1 MGKLSR
7 KAKGNKIDGWVNL
20 HKPVGIT
27 STQALA
33 IVKRALNPQKAGHAG
48 TLDPLASGILP
59 IALGEATKTVPY
71 VQDSIKTYNF
81 TVTWGE
87 QRTTDDAEG
96 TAIKTSDKR
105 PTRAAI
111 ESLLPEFHGDI
122 TQTPPQ
128 FSAIKIEGARAY
140 DLARDGETVDIK
152 PRMVYIESLEIV
164 ETSPSPLI
172 PLPSGEGSSTAV
184 TPPSPHGRGT
194 EGEGSSAPQNQ
205 TTFRCICGKGTY
217 VRALARDMGEKL
229 GCFGYISALERAAV
243 GPFTLENAISL
254 DIFQQNDDKPSPEQV
269 LLPLQTALD
278 DIPVLALR
286 EQEAARLKNGNSL
299 AFLSRPDLDRMD
311 QAGIEWNAKE
321 PVTVLTIHDK
331 KAIALVEVQGPE
343 LHPIRIFNV

>member
-7 KAKGNKIDGWVNL
+7 KAKGTKIDGWVNL
-20 HKPVGIT
+20 KKPVGMT
-27 STQALA
+27 STQALS

-96 TAIKTSDKR
+96 SVMKKSVQRPAREAIQ
-105 PTRAAI
+105 A
-111 ESLLPEFHGDI
+111 LLSEFHGEI
-122 TQTPPQ
+122 SQTPPQ

-152 PRMVYIESLEIV
+152 PRIVYIESLEI
-164 ETSPSPLI
+164 
-172 PLPSGEGSSTAV
+172 
-184 TPPSPHGRGT
+184 T
-194 EGEGSSAPQNQ
+194 EHTDSK
-205 TTFRCICGKGTY
+205 TTFCCICGKGTY

-229 GCFGYISALERAAV
+229 GCFGYISMLERAAV
-243 GPFTLENAISL
+243 GPFTLESAISL
-254 DIFQQNDDKPSPEQV
+254 DIFQNPDDKPSPEQV

-286 EQEAARLKNGNSL
+286 EHEAARLKNGNVL
-299 AFLSRPDLDRMD
+299 ALLSKPDLERMTVS
-311 QAGIEWNAKE
+311 GIDWSSKE
-321 PVTVLTIHDK
+321 IVTALTTHDK
-331 KAIALVEVQGPE
+331 KAIAIVEVQGPE

>member
-1 MGKLSR
+1 MGGRR
-7 KAKGNKIDGWVNL
+7 KKGEKVDGWVNL

-33 IVKRALNPQKAGHAG
+33 VVKRALNPQKAGHAG

-96 TAIKTSDKR
+96 EAIATSDKR
-105 PTRAAI
+105 PSRTEV
-111 ESLLPEFHGDI
+111 ESLLPSFLGDI
-122 TQTPPQ
+122 EQVPPQ
-128 FSAIKIEGARAY
+128 FSAIKVDGNRAY
-140 DLARDGETVDIK
+140 DLARDGEEFELKT
-152 PRMVYIESLEIV
+152 RLVYIESLEIV
-164 ETSPSPLI
+164 NHTEAET
-172 PLPSGEGSSTAV
+172 A
-184 TPPSPHGRGT
+184 
-194 EGEGSSAPQNQ
+194 
-205 TTFRCICGKGTY
+205 FRCVCGKGTY
-217 VRALARDMGEKL
+217 VRSLARDMGLKL
-229 GCFGYISALERAAV
+229 GCYGYISALERASV

-254 DIFQQNDDKPSPEQV
+254 DIFRQNDDKPSPEQV

-286 EQEAARLKNGNSL
+286 EQEAARLKNGNVL
-299 AFLSRPDLDRMD
+299 AFLSKPDLDRMS
-311 QAGIEWNAKE
+311 QAGIEWGNGNV
-321 PVTVLTIHDK
+321 VTALTTFDK
-331 KAIALVEVQGPE
+331 KAIAIVEIEGPE

>member
-1 MGKLSR
+1 MGGRR
-7 KAKGNKIDGWVNL
+7 KKGDKVDGWVNL

-27 STQALA
+27 STQALS

-96 TAIKTSDKR
+96 EAVATSDKR
-105 PTRAAI
+105 PTKAQV
-111 ESLLPEFHGDI
+111 ESLLPSFHGEI
-122 TQTPPQ
+122 EQTPPQ
-128 FSAIKIEGARAY
+128 FSAIKVDGNRAY
-140 DLARDGETVDIK
+140 DLARDGEEFELKSRI
-152 PRMVYIESLEIV
+152 VYIESLELV
-164 ETSPSPLI
+164 SHSESA
-172 PLPSGEGSSTAV
+172 TAFTCV
-184 TPPSPHGRGT
+184 
-194 EGEGSSAPQNQ
+194 
-205 TTFRCICGKGTY
+205 CGKGTY
-217 VRALARDMGEKL
+217 VRSLARDMGLKL
-229 GCFGYISALERAAV
+229 GCFGYISLLERASV

-254 DIFQQNDDKPSPEQV
+254 DIFRQNDDKPSPEQV

-286 EQEAARLKNGNSL
+286 EQEAARLKNGNGL
-299 AFLSRPDLDRMD
+299 VFLSKPDLDRMD
-311 QAGIEWNAKE
+311 QAGIEWGNKII
-321 PVTVLTIHDK
+321 VTALATYNK
-331 KAIALVEVQGPE
+331 KAIALVEVEGPE

>member
-1 MGKLSR
+1 MGKASR
-7 KAKGNKIDGWVNL
+7 KAKGTKLDGWVNL

-33 IVKRALNPQKAGHAG
+33 IVKRVLNPQKAGHAG

-96 TAIKTSDKR
+96 TAMLTSDQR
-105 PTRAAI
+105 PSRTDI
-111 ESLLPEFHGDI
+111 EKLLPEFIGDVE
-122 TQTPPQ
+122 QTPPQ
-128 FSAIKIEGARAY
+128 FSAIKIDGNRAY
-140 DLARDGETVDIK
+140 DMARDGQAVDIK
-152 PRMVYIESLEIV
+152 SRLVYIESFEII
-164 ETSPSPLI
+164 EH
-172 PLPSGEGSSTAV
+172 SSDATA
-184 TPPSPHGRGT
+184 
-194 EGEGSSAPQNQ
+194 
-205 TTFRCICGKGTY
+205 FRCVCGKGTY
-217 VRALARDMGEKL
+217 VRSLARDLGQKL
-229 GCFGYISALERAAV
+229 GCFGYISLLERASV

-269 LLPLQTALD
+269 MLPLQTALD

-286 EQEAARLKNGNSL
+286 EQEASRLKNGNSL
-299 AFLSRPDLDRMD
+299 AFYSKPDLDRMTD
-311 QAGIEWNAKE
+311 AGIEWSSKD
-321 PVTVLTIHDK
+321 PVTVLTMYGK
-331 KAIALVEVQGPE
+331 KAIALVDVMGPE